1 MVITHDMKHLITRS
15 FVVLFALSA
24 SISSLFAVP
33 AYPGWQTKT
42 QPDGSTI
49 TVRLVGDEFFSYWE
63 TQDGKLALEQPD
75 GNI

>member
-1 MVITHDMKHLITRS
+1 MVITRDMKHLITRS

-33 AYPGWQTKT
+33 AYPGWLTKT

-63 TQDGKLALEQPD
+63 TEDGKLALEQPD